1 MREFITIVEAAS
13 RPSLSDDSR
22 SPSNDSLTLTN
33 DQISTFAQEIQE
45 RLNLKAF
52 LVHLAHGGDI
62 KLASIIA
69 GDNGQGR
76 GTAAMEALCA
86 FADAHRARIILTPG
100 QPDDRHGTTST
111 ARLKRFYKR
120 FGFIENTGR
129 RKDFSISA
137 TMLREPR

>member
-1 MREFITIVEAAS
+1 MREFITIVEEAS
-13 RPSLSDDSR
+13 RPI
-22 SPSNDSLTLTN
+22 LTN
-33 DQISTFAQEIQE
+33 YQVGEFAAQVQE
-45 RLNLKAF
+45 RLGLKAF

-69 GDNGQGR
+69 GEKRQGQ

-120 FGFIENTGR
+120 FGFVENTGR